1 MRAIKLRR
9 PSPALVLAG
18 IALFIV
24 LGGTGYAATHSKKAA
39 KPVTK
44 AQVNKL
50 VASYFKSHQ
59 NQLTGPAGGPG
70 STAGG
75 VGPQGPGAFRLAA
88 SNSSTESSPATA
100 GTAGPWTIALKCNGG
115 NAAMKV
121 TGPGTTEGTS
131 SLAGGVNPA
140 ATYVN
145 GPSAIGSGASYA
157 IGVGG
162 QQSLDL
168 FLRDGSAMF
177 EINVVVTAVDGGLFT
192 NCALSG
198 AAISVA

>member
-50 VASYFKSHQ
+50 VASYVKSHQ
-59 NQLTGPAGGPG
+59 SQLTGPAGGPG
-70 STAGG
+70 AAGG

-88 SNSSTESSPATA
+88 SNAHRIDRRPCRD
-100 GTAGPWTIALKCNGG
+100 AGPWTS
-115 NAAMKV
+115 
-121 TGPGTTEGTS
+121 P
-131 SLAGGVNPA
+131 
-140 ATYVN
+140 
-145 GPSAIGSGASYA
+145 
-157 IGVGG
+157 
-162 QQSLDL
+162 
-168 FLRDGSAMF
+168 
-177 EINVVVTAVDGGLFT
+177 
-192 NCALSG
+192 
-198 AAISVA
+198 